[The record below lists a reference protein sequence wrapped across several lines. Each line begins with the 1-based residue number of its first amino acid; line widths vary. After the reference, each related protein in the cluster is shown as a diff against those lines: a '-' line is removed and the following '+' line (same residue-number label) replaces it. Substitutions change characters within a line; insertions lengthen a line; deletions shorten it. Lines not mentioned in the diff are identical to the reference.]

1 MAKCPATGSL
11 RRERVWVVVFD
22 NGQQLS
28 HVAGLID
35 LFHSGGVI
43 LTVVVLELGHL
54 LRILVGGVVLTIEA
68 KTELDHSVDSGGVGT
83 GVLERETGGEKG
95 GFVKKQDKILDGFVV
110 LVSLDLLSELLDDN
124 VVGVDFQVLLGSHV
138 THGGGVLEGLGLHD
152 SLHVGGPAIL

>member
-1 MAKCPATGSL
+1 VAKCPATGSL

-22 NGQQLS
+22 NGQKLL

-54 LRILVGGVVLTIEA
+54 LRILRVQSKALSQVSHVYLVGGVVLTIEA

-95 GFVKKQDKILDGFVV
+95 GFVKKQDKIL
-110 LVSLDLLSELLDDN
+110 ELLFRNYDKKL
-124 VVGVDFQVLLGSHV
+124 FL
-138 THGGGVLEGLGLHD
+138 
-152 SLHVGGPAIL
+152 P